1 MVAMMVPRAVMPR
14 LTIAPLLR
22 GGWTR
27 LMFLTF
33 LNLFVAMLVVSLGLY
48 RVGGV

>member
-1 MVAMMVPRAVMPR
+1 MPR
-14 LTIAPLLR
+14 VTIATLLR

-33 LNLFVAMLVVSLGLY
+33 LNLFVAMIIVSLGLY
-48 RVGGV
+48 HVGGI